1 MTSCYRSVGAGI
13 AQGNGKMAASQRV
26 ARKRAERESPEH
38 RRNLILQA
46 ARSCLSEKGMRGFT
60 LKNVAAQAEVSIS
73 LLSHYFGSVEEL
85 LKSVFRS
92 VLFEARPGAYVKP
105 RKLADAVANLHCLV
119 EKNFDPAYYS
129 RRNLLVWLPIYEEM
143 MLNPRIRRSLDKI
156 ERKLIGEVA
165 RAVADVA
172 GFRKLQVD
180 ADAVAFEFL
189 AFLDGLWLRWCVS
202 GRRDITRERNA
213 AQRFLEAA
221 LGPLD
226 KP

>member
-1 MTSCYRSVGAGI
+1 
-13 AQGNGKMAASQRV
+13 MAAPQKAV
-26 ARKRAERESPEH
+26 RKRAERETPEH

-46 ARSCLSEKGMRGFT
+46 ARECLSEKGMRGFT
-60 LKNVAAQAEVSIS
+60 LKNVAAEAEVSIS

-92 VLFEARPGAYVKP
+92 VLFEARPSDYTKP
-105 RKLADAVANLHCLV
+105 RNLAEALAGLHDLV
-119 EKNFDPAYYS
+119 EKNFHPDYYS

-143 MLNPRIRRSLDKI
+143 LLSPRTRRSLEKI
-156 ERKLIGEVA
+156 EQELSGEVV

-172 GFRKLQVD
+172 RFRKLKVD

-189 AFLDGLWLRWCVS
+189 AFLDGLWLRWCLS
-202 GRRDITRERNA
+202 ERRDVARERAA

-221 LGPLD
+221 LGPLET
-226 KP
+226 P